1 MNVLLLV
8 VAKRSELQN
17 GIWKRVTARE
27 ITVVRASTQ
36 QKVLNEIARAAPD
49 FVLLSCHSDRVV
61 TRRFVER
68 LRQLAPQAGLI
79 GLVATTNWDLA
90 PFVDDLLVE
99 PLMFTDLM
107 ASMGRIRQRRGDHYL
122 VIPPLKLDPV
132 SRRLWVDAV
141 EFRLTPKQCDLM
153 TLFMRHPN
161 EVITRKTLMEIV
173 WDTDYLG
180 DTRTLDV
187 HIHWLR
193 GMLKS
198 VDVVPPLLE
207 TVRGRGYR
215 LNIKDANS

>member
-1 MNVLLLV
+1 MNTLLLV
-8 VAKRSELQN
+8 VAKRHELQN

-27 ITVVRASTQ
+27 ITVIRASTQ
-36 QKVLNEIARAAPD
+36 QKVLNEVARATPD

-79 GLVATTNWDLA
+79 GLVTAATWELA
-90 PFVDDLLVE
+90 PFVDDVLLE
-99 PLMFTDLM
+99 PLIFSDLM
-107 ASMGRIRQRRGDHYL
+107 SSMGRIQQRRGDHYL
-122 VIPPLKLDPV
+122 LIPPLKLDPV
-132 SRRLWVDAV
+132 SRRLWVRDS
-141 EFRLTPKQCDLM
+141 EFRLTPKQCDLL

-161 EVITRKTLMEIV
+161 EIISRKTLMEVV

-193 GMLKS
+193 AMLKK
-198 VDVVPPLLE
+198 VDALPPLLE
-207 TVRGRGYR
+207 TLRGHGYR
-215 LNIKDANS
+215 LNV